1 MNGLELLPQTICTV
15 PGTGV
20 NVEMPEAGSGAGTPG
35 PSPASRVAGGL
46 PCDPS
51 LREGGREKQR
61 VCSPSQ
67 AHHCC
72 HGRQVTFL
80 PR

>member
-1 MNGLELLPQTICTV
+1 MKGSELLPQTICTV

-20 NVEMPEAGSGAGTPG
+20 NVETSEAGSGAGTPG
-35 PSPASRVAGGL
+35 SSPASRMAGGL

-51 LREGGREKQR
+51 LREGGR
-61 VCSPSQ
+61 SSAFAPQ
-67 AHHCC
+67 ARPQHCC
-72 HGRQVTFL
+72 RGRRLTFL